1 MAKEQ
6 DKMLLITLLVLLIMG
21 DSRAYYFS
29 HYKNLRIVCILLLSI
44 YTMVLMFRGKIKFRP
59 LILGVVP
66 FFLVALLGGLRS
78 PSIGV
83 SLSKMISYF
92 LLIFLT
98 LHFFPYLIRK
108 TNGKVLMDISY
119 LSALVMILGLIGMI
133 FYPNLVFLIGRYR
146 GMLGNPNGLGIY
158 STLTFPLALCLIGLF
173 PHKKSSLRIIMFLIV
188 FSVILSGSRT
198 ALGTIG
204 IFYALYIFYKGG
216 RTQVFALWS
225 FILPTTYLFIQ
236 SISIERLVQMVGLG
250 EFLRV
255 ESLTTGT
262 GRFLAWSMGLA
273 EINRNPFIGKGF
285 AYEEIFFHELED
297 ILIATEHQGGM
308 HNSFLTFIMN
318 NGYIGFTFFLVF
330 LLIMLFRVRARA
342 FGMPFIIA
350 SLISATFESWL
361 NSSLNAFTIHF
372 FLVLTLLIEYPR
384 IKAQLNPT

>member
-1 MAKEQ
+1 M
-6 DKMLLITLLVLLIMG
+6 IILIMG

-29 HYKNLRIVCILLLSI
+29 YYKNLRIVCILLVSI
-44 YTMVLMFRGKIKFRP
+44 YTIILMTRGKLKFRP
-59 LILGVVP
+59 LLLGVLP

-78 PSIGV
+78 PSLGV

-98 LHFFPYLIRK
+98 LHFFPYLIHK
-108 TNGKVLMDISY
+108 TKGKVLMDISY
-119 LSALVMILGLIGMI
+119 LSALVMILGILGIV
-133 FYPNLVFLIGRYR
+133 FYPNVVYLAGRFR
-146 GMLGNPNGLGIY
+146 GILGNPNGLGIY
-158 STLTFPLALCLIGLF
+158 ATLTFPLALCLIELF
-173 PHKKSSLRIIMFLIV
+173 PHKKHSLRIIMTLIT

-204 IFYALYIFYKGG
+204 IFYALYIFYKRGSVY
-216 RTQVFALWS
+216 VFALWA
-225 FILPTTYLFIQ
+225 FILPTAYLVIK
-236 SISIERLVQMVGLG
+236 SVSIERLVQMVGLG

-318 NGYIGFTFFLVF
+318 NGYIGFTFFLIF
-330 LLIMLFRVRARA
+330 LLIMLSKVRARA

-350 SLISATFESWL
+350 ALISATFESWL